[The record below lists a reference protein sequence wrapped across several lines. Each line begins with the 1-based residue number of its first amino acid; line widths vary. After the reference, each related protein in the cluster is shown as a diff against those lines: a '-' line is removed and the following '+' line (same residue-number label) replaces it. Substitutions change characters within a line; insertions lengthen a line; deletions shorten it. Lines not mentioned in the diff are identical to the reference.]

1 MKVAIYKNLFG
12 FSRFL
17 ICIDKK
23 ELFVNNS
30 FLNVDIALVAMEKST
45 IDRRELWLSQI
56 TAQKIEEQDLNTY
69 IHDNEYELEEIK
81 KKLENKNIIYSWLQM
96 LQLLILEQ
104 INPDIDNNIQLL
116 NKFYKETIEY

>member
-1 MKVAIYKNLFG
+1 
-12 FSRFL
+12 
-17 ICIDKK
+17 
-23 ELFVNNS
+23 
-30 FLNVDIALVAMEKST
+30 MEKST

-81 KKLENKNIIYSWLQM
+81 KKLESKNIIYSWLQM

-104 INPDIDNNIQLL
+104 INQDIDNNIQLL
-116 NKFYKETIEY
+116 NKFYQETIEY